1 LTEDTHNDAPSEGA
15 RQRAIF
21 VVGAGRSGTSAIT
34 RGVQVLGVDLGDR
47 LKQATAKNPTG
58 FFEDAE
64 LVALSKRVR
73 GVLDVRPETVR
84 LLADRDFADA
94 DLGPLRSEALSIIE
108 TRFAGSPVWGFKY
121 SHTLRLLPFWEGVF
135 EDAGFAPSF
144 VVAARS
150 PLSVAR
156 SRAKLDPVRG
166 VQEKSDLEWL
176 VAVVPYFRRM
186 AVHPFVV
193 VDYDLLMGDP
203 KTQLERTARHLSLPL
218 DDVAHAGIREFSEA
232 FLSGDRRHTQFSP
245 EDLYREE
252 RLNPLTRD
260 AFLWLHRLATDEI
273 AIDAPELWKDWSRIE
288 SALSDLGPVLR
299 HIDHLEAQH
308 RRSRW
313 SPVAAVRA
321 ALVSA
326 PRPTSK

>member
-1 LTEDTHNDAPSEGA
+1 LTRDTRNDDTSDGT
-15 RQRAIF
+15 RQRAVF

-34 RGVQVLGVDLGDR
+34 RGVQALGVDLGDR

-73 GVLDVRPETVR
+73 GVLDVRPESVR

-94 DLGPLRSEALSIIE
+94 DLAPLRREALSIIE
-108 TRFAGSPVWGFKY
+108 ARFAGSPVWGFKY

-135 EDAGFAPSF
+135 EDAGFVPSF

-166 VQEKSDLEWL
+166 IQEKSDLEWL

-186 AVHPFVV
+186 ATHPFVV

-203 KTQLERTARHLSLPL
+203 ETQLERLALRLSLPL
-218 DDVAHAGIREFSEA
+218 DDAAAAGIRAYREE
-232 FLSGDRRHTQFSP
+232 FLSGDRRHTQFSE

-260 AFLWLHRLATDEI
+260 AYLWLHRLATDEI
-273 AIDAPELWKDWSRIE
+273 ANEAPESLRGDPR
-288 SALSDLGPVLR
+288 SAGERTEAHGEVAPV
-299 HIDHLEAQH
+299 
-308 RRSRW
+308 RRSD
-313 SPVAAVRA
+313 
-321 ALVSA
+321 
-326 PRPTSK
+326 PRVIG

>member
-1 LTEDTHNDAPSEGA
+1 LTEDTHNEASSESS
-15 RQRAIF
+15 RQRAVF

-34 RGVQVLGVDLGDR
+34 RGVQALGVDLGDR

-84 LLADRDFADA
+84 LLTDREFSHA
-94 DLGPLRSEALSIIE
+94 DLAPLRRLALSIIE
-108 TRFAGSPVWGFKY
+108 RRFSGSPVWGFKY

-135 EDAGFAPSF
+135 EEAGFAPAF

-156 SRAKLDPVRG
+156 SRAKLDPARG

-186 AVHPFVV
+186 AAHPFVV

-203 KTQLERTARHLSLPL
+203 QTQLERTARQLSLPL
-218 DDVAHAGIREFSEA
+218 DDAARAGIREYSEA
-232 FLSGDRRHTQFSP
+232 FLSGDRRHTQFSE
-245 EDLYREE
+245 EDLYRG
-252 RLNPLTRD
+252 
-260 AFLWLHRLATDEI
+260 
-273 AIDAPELWKDWSRIE
+273 
-288 SALSDLGPVLR
+288 SAG
-299 HIDHLEAQH
+299 
-308 RRSRW
+308 
-313 SPVAAVRA
+313 
-321 ALVSA
+321 
-326 PRPTSK
+326 

>member
-1 LTEDTHNDAPSEGA
+1 VSDDSHTDAASDGT
-15 RQRAIF
+15 RQRAVF

-34 RGVQVLGVDLGDR
+34 RGVQALGVDLGNR

-84 LLADRDFADA
+84 LLDEREFAA
-94 DLGPLRSEALSIIE
+94 AELAPLRREALAIIE
-108 TRFAGSPVWGFKY
+108 ARFAGSPVWGFKY
-121 SHTLRLLPFWEGVF
+121 SHTLRLLPFWEKGF
-135 EDAGFAPSF
+135 EEAGFEPSF

-186 AVHPFVV
+186 AAHPFVV
-193 VDYDLLMGDP
+193 VDYDLLMEDP
-203 KTQLERTARHLSLPL
+203 GPQLERLARRLALPL
-218 DDVAHAGIREFSEA
+218 DDAARAGIRDYTEA
-232 FLSGDRRHTQFSP
+232 FLSGDRRHTRFSE
-245 EDLYREE
+245 EDLYRAE

-260 AFLWLHRLATDEI
+260 AYLWLHRLATDQ
-273 AIDAPELWKDWSRIE
+273 IDDDSPELWKDWARIE
-288 SALSDLGPVLR
+288 AALADLAPVLR
-299 HIDHLEAQH
+299 HVDHLESQH

-313 SPVAAVRA
+313 NPFAAIRA

-326 PRPTSK
+326 PRPQAR